1 MELTTNTLNWAASP
15 LKCAE
20 IETDGNPFQKLDTR
34 SSSEKY
40 PPASGV
46 VLNEHQRKEVLQ
58 TCLSR
63 RFKIPTRDYLCSI
76 LSGLADFPIKRIAEF
91 TSGAWAA
98 RN

>member
-15 LKCAE
+15 LKCAG

-46 VLNEHQRKEVLQ
+46 ILNEHQRKEVLQ

-63 RFKIPTRDYLCSI
+63 RLKIPVRDYLCSI
-76 LSGLADFPIKRIAEF
+76 LPGLANFPINRIAEL
-91 TSGAWAA
+91 TPSAWLA